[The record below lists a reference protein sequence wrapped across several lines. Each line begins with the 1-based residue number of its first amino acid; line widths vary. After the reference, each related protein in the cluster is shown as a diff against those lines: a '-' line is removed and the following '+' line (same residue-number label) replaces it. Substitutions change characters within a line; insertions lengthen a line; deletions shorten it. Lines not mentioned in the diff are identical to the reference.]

1 MSAIPDSTLADSE
14 RLIADLQRQLA
25 ECRAER
31 DEALQRETATAEV
44 LQVINSSPGD
54 LTPVFDAMLEKAMRL
69 CEAAFGFLMIY
80 DGDRFHPRAQRG
92 VPPAL
97 TEYLA
102 AGPDRPGP
110 GEAHTRVLAG
120 EELIHSVDF
129 RDEEPYRLGAPLRRA
144 VVDLGGARTALVI
157 ALRSDNLLL
166 GTFTIYR
173 QEVRP
178 FTDNQIALLQNF
190 AAQAVIAIENARL
203 LGELRERTS
212 GIGAS

>member
-1 MSAIPDSTLADSE
+1 M
-14 RLIADLQRQLA
+14 
-25 ECRAER
+25 
-31 DEALQRETATAEV
+31 
-44 LQVINSSPGD
+44 QVINSSPGD
-54 LTPVFDAMLEKAMRL
+54 LAPIFDAMLEKAMRL
-69 CEAAFGFLMIY
+69 CEAAFGFLMLY
-80 DGDRFHPRAQRG
+80 DGDRFRPRAHRG

-97 TEYLA
+97 AEYLA

-157 ALRSDNLLL
+157 ALRRDNLLL

-178 FTDNQIALLQNF
+178 FT
-190 AAQAVIAIENARL
+190 
-203 LGELRERTS
+203 
-212 GIGAS
+212 